1 MPMFLVEHTH
11 SEQTCPTRNL
21 DMVRAL
27 AGHVTDENAAKF
39 GVKILADFVREVDHT
54 VILVLEADSPDKAAN
69 FAVPFLGVGP
79 VTIKQGETC
88 EQVAKACLGQL

>member
-11 SEQTCPTRNL
+11 TPDTCPTKNL

-27 AGHVTDENAAKF
+27 AGHVTDENAAKY

-54 VILVLEADSPDKAAN
+54 VILVLEADSPDKVTN
-69 FAVPFLGVGP
+69 FALPFLMAG
-79 VTIKQGETC
+79 TITVKPGETC
-88 EQVAKACLGQL
+88 AQVAKACLGQL

>member
-1 MPMFLVEHTH
+1 MPLFLIEHTH
-11 SEQTCPTRNL
+11 QPETCPTRNP

-39 GVKILADFVREVDHT
+39 GVKIVADFVREVDHT
-54 VILVLEADSPDKAAN
+54 VILVLEADSADKVAT
-69 FAVPFLGVGP
+69 FATPFVGVGP

-88 EQVAKACLGQL
+88 EQVARACLGQL

>member
-1 MPMFLVEHTH
+1 MPLYFVEHRHTA
-11 SEQTCPTRNL
+11 ETCPTKNP

-27 AGHVTDENAAKF
+27 AGHVTNENAAKF
-39 GVKILADFVREVDHT
+39 GVKIMADFVREVDHT
-54 VILVLEADSPDKAAN
+54 VILVLEADSADKVAA
-69 FAVPFLGVGP
+69 FATPFVGVGP